1 MAYLLYLNKRAFAIW
16 FNKRQAAMAYLL
28 YLNKRAFAI
37 WFNKR
42 QAAMAYLLYLL
53 ATRLCT
59 YSLCSKGAIIQLAL
73 F

>member
-1 MAYLLYLNKRAFAIW
+1 
-16 FNKRQAAMAYLL
+16 
-28 YLNKRAFAI
+28 
-37 WFNKR
+37 
-42 QAAMAYLLYLL
+42 MAYLLYLL